1 MASNKH
7 RAVWDWLQSCPYVG
21 DLFFNAMTDK
31 IGGTCL
37 VPSEQLTEE
46 YIDGSEK
53 RNYNC
58 ALTRFQAFSGDPND
72 MANITA
78 VTDLEELGDWVR
90 KQVLTGNLPAFP
102 EGCRITDIR
111 VLPNESG
118 YMVAQDFSQAKYMIQ
133 FQIEYIREAADG
145 EDETEPGGGG
155 TEEDEPNGEEPG
167 GDEPGDTDPANNNE
181 TEE

>member
-7 RAVWDWLQSCPYVG
+7 QAVWDWLQTCPYIG
-21 DLFFNAMTDK
+21 DLFFEAMHAK

-37 VPSEQLTEE
+37 VPSESIVQTF
-46 YIDGSEK
+46 IDGSEL

-78 VTDLEELGDWVR
+78 VTDLEELGEWVHQ
-90 KQVLTGNLPAFP
+90 QVKAGNIPAFP
-102 EGCRITDIR
+102 TNCVITDVR

-118 YMVAQDFSQAKYMIQ
+118 YMVAQDFTQAKYMIQ
-133 FQIEYIREAADG
+133 FQIEYIWNPD
-145 EDETEPGGGG
+145 DET
-155 TEEDEPNGEEPG
+155 TTID
-167 GDEPGDTDPANNNE
+167 NE
-181 TEE
+181 VK